1 MDDATT
7 WDLIHEERAGVADT
21 LATLTPEQWA
31 QPALCSGWSVRVTA
45 GHIVVGAEQTT
56 GKFMRGLAA
65 NAFRFNRMMD
75 RDASRVGACPPAEI
89 VERLRAR
96 TTTTNRPPAPLE
108 AMLGEVVVHGEDI
121 RRPLSHR
128 EHRRTRRP
136 SPRVSRSTRTRASP
150 SERSSGS
157 TGSTWSPP
165 IVDWEHGSGPEVAG
179 TGMSLLMAMTGRAA
193 GLDDLTGDGLDTLTG
208 RMPATTG

>member
-21 LATLTPEQWA
+21 LETLTPEQWA

-121 RRPLSHR
+121 RRPLRLAGTTNPEAVAACLAIYQDARFPVGAKQRIDGLHMVA
-128 EHRRTRRP
+128 TD
-136 SPRVSRSTRTRASP
+136 
-150 SERSSGS
+150 
-157 TGSTWSPP
+157 
-165 IVDWEHGSGPEVAG
+165 IDWEHGSGPEVSG
-179 TGMSLLMAMTGRAA
+179 TGMSLLLAMTGRAA
-193 GLDDLTGDGLDTLTG
+193 GLDDLTGDGLHTLTG